1 MLISL
6 LFYTFVVI
14 TSIQILYYLGFSF
27 FAVSTSQKKSPAEK
41 IPISVIICAKNEAKN
56 LQKFLP
62 SIVQQEYPIFE
73 IVLINDASSDG
84 SLEIMENFKKKNSNI
99 KIVNVLN
106 TEAFWGNKKYALTLG
121 IKAATHKH
129 LLFTDADCYI
139 PSKKWIAKMASVFS
153 TQKTIVLGY
162 GKYKAKK
169 VSLLNLLVRFETLVT
184 AIQYFSYAKLKIPY
198 MGVGRNLAY
207 HKSEFYKTNGF
218 IKHMHIRSGDDDLF
232 IQEAASS
239 KNTAICIDEDSF
251 TISEA
256 PQTFTEWFR
265 QKRRHVSTASH
276 YKIKFQLLLGLFFT
290 TKSLFYALLIP
301 LFMMC
306 SWQLMIPISCAYFI
320 LLYLVIGFS
329 AKKLAEPHLIFIAPF
344 LELFLILFQ
353 FSIFITNLIWKPT
366 HWK

>member
-6 LFYTFVVI
+6 LFFTFVVV

-27 FAVSTSQKKSPAEK
+27 FAVSTSQKKTLIK
-41 IPISVIICAKNEAKN
+41 NIPISVIICAKNEAEN

-84 SLEIMENFKKKNSNI
+84 SLEIMESFKKKYDTI
-99 KIVNVLN
+99 KIVNIAN
-106 TEAFWGNKKYALTLG
+106 TEAFWSNKKYALTLG
-121 IKAATHKH
+121 IKAATYEH
-129 LLFTDADCYI
+129 LLFTDADCFI
-139 PSKKWIAKMASVFS
+139 PSKKWIAKMASAFS
-153 TQKTIVLGY
+153 PQKTIVLGY
-162 GKYKAKK
+162 GKYNPKK
-169 VSLLNLLVRFETLVT
+169 RSLLNLLIRFETLVT
-184 AIQYFSYAKLKIPY
+184 AIQYFTYAKLKMSY

-218 IKHMHIRSGDDDLF
+218 IKHLHIRSGDDDLF
-232 IQEAASS
+232 VQEAANS

-251 TISEA
+251 TVSEA
-256 PQTFTEWFR
+256 PQTFRAWFR

-276 YKIKFQLLLGLFFT
+276 YKIKFKLLLGLFFA
-290 TKSLFYALLIP
+290 TKVLFYGLLIP
-301 LFMMC
+301 LFIMC
-306 SWQLMIPISCAYFI
+306 SWKLIASICFIYFI
-320 LLYLVIGFS
+320 VLYLVIGFS
-329 AKKLAEPHLIFIAPF
+329 AKKLVEPHLIFIAPF